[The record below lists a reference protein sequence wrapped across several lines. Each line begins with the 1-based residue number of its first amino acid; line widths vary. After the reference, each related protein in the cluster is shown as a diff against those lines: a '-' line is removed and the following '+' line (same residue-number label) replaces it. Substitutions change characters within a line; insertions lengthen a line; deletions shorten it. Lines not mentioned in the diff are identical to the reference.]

1 MAQIEGLQVNIVAK
15 IDQLQ
20 KSLEEVK
27 KGLASVAQESQR
39 QADNISNPLKKAADD
54 IAGRYGWAA
63 GEIATKLA
71 SMANP
76 ATLVASAIGLAVA
89 GIGAYVSSL
98 SQNVA
103 STEDVIKEHTKLI
116 KDIKESYE
124 AASEGAK
131 RYGLDLQDVLVAR
144 NRVAIINL
152 EDQLK
157 QLSREIVSTFTTAAP
172 ATSQWSNSLD
182 RVFGSIVV
190 ARRELIPFG
199 EAINNFNMSI
209 RAGEPDIVAFR
220 SQLSAVMNA
229 AADNRELQKLGGELL
244 AAANKAFDVSGRLG
258 QARDE
263 MNGVAGAARNA
274 ATATEAFN
282 AAMRELAAIE
292 PTKIDDITRANNILN
307 DALRNQNLTLEQQ
320 KALRDANAA
329 AIARSEKASAD
340 AAAAEAKR
348 AAEQAAA
355 EEKRNA
361 EKLKREQDAITNRLE
376 TMYVGW
382 GTEEEQLAAHLAKN
396 QDLINQA
403 NAKKVIDDQTHKILM
418 LGAEEEYQ
426 KKMQDLRTAGIN
438 QALTATGEVFS
449 AMGRVVQSGSKK
461 NVRLAKMFGIAEAII
476 ATMVAA
482 NKAMSFSAT
491 AGHAAAFAAWA
502 AVAAK
507 GLATVAAIRSVN
519 ENGGGGGS
527 AAGAGGGGGGGAAA
541 SSGGGSAGGSAPG
554 GNSVYINLQGQSFS
568 RDQVRD
574 LVKQIADFQKDGG
587 QVVFA

>member
-1 MAQIEGLQVNIVAK
+1 MAQIEGLQVNIVGK
-15 IDQLQ
+15 TDQLQ
-20 KSLEEVK
+20 KSLEDVK
-27 KGLASVAQESQR
+27 KSLSSVAQESQR

-63 GEIATKLA
+63 GEVATKLA

-76 ATLVASAIGLAVA
+76 AALVASAIGLAVA

-244 AAANKAFDVSGRLG
+244 KAAEQAFNVSGKLG

-292 PTKIDDITRANNILN
+292 PAKIDDITRANNILN

-361 EKLKREQDAITNRLE
+361 EKLTREQDAITKRLE
-376 TMYVGW
+376 TMVTGW
-382 GTEEEQLAAHLAKN
+382 GTEEEQLAAHLTRN
-396 QDLINQA
+396 QDLIAQA
-403 NAKKVIDDQTHKILM
+403 RAKEVIDDQTHKILM

-426 KKMQDLRTAGIN
+426 KKIQTIRDNVNN
-438 QALTATGEVFS
+438 QALSSTANMF
-449 AMGRVVQSGSKK
+449 GSLQRLTETYGKK
-461 NVRLAKMFGIAEAII
+461 GTALAKAFGIAQALIN
-476 ATMVAA
+476 TYVGVT
-482 NKAMSFSAT
+482 KALSTLPPPASY
-491 AGHAAAFAAWA
+491 AAAAATLA
-502 AVAAK
+502 AGMAQVASISSVSDTGKGAK
-507 GLATVAAIRSVN
+507 G
-519 ENGGGGGS
+519 
-527 AAGAGGGGGGGAAA
+527 AA
-541 SSGGGSAGGSAPG
+541 SSGGGALSAAGAAAGGGGNQPG
-554 GNSVYINLQGQSFS
+554 GNSVYINLQGQSFG